1 MEVREVE
8 VAIIGAGTAG
18 MSAYRRVRE
27 YTDSVVIIESSHY
40 GTTCARVGCMPS
52 KLLIAAAE
60 ANHQAHNA
68 ARFGVDVGS
77 VTVDGK
83 RVMQRVKSERD
94 RFVGFV
100 EETVNDWPAA
110 DKVWGEAR
118 FCGPNELQVGE
129 ALCIKAERIVIAVGS
144 RPNIPAPWYELGDR
158 LLINDDVFA
167 WDDLPSSVGVV
178 GTGVIGLELSQAL
191 SRLGVRTQLFGVG
204 NRIGPLSD
212 PLVNA
217 QALTIF
223 GEEMALS
230 SDAAV
235 EAVARTDDG
244 VEVSYNEK
252 GEKRTAKFEYLIAAT
267 GRRSNFDRL
276 DLKAAGLAVNEQGLP
291 AFDDSTGQIENSSVF
306 IAGDVSNAHPLLHEA
321 ADDGRIAGD
330 NAGTYPQIHARPRRA
345 PISVVFTDPQIA
357 LVGARYAQLEHSD
370 TAFAVG
376 QVDFS
381 GQGRSRVIGK
391 NKGLLRV
398 YGEHGSGLF
407 LGAEMIGPAA
417 EHLAHLLSWSVQHRL
432 SVQQMLDSPFYHPV
446 IEEGLRTAM
455 RQLNSELKMGPLPVE
470 GCLDCGP
477 GA

>member
-100 EETVNDWPAA
+100 EETVNDWPVAH
-110 DKVWGEAR
+110 KVWGEAR

-321 ADDGRIAGD
+321 AGDGRIAGD

-376 QVDFS
+376 QVDF
-381 GQGRSRVIGK
+381 RA
-391 NKGLLRV
+391 KGDR
-398 YGEHGSGLF
+398 G
-407 LGAEMIGPAA
+407 
-417 EHLAHLLSWSVQHRL
+417 
-432 SVQQMLDSPFYHPV
+432 
-446 IEEGLRTAM
+446 
-455 RQLNSELKMGPLPVE
+455 
-470 GCLDCGP
+470 
-477 GA
+477 